1 MKGWYGA
8 GRAVLKLTL
17 HHDIHCSADRFWEL
31 FFDPAFVKEMIV
43 GGLGFASCDVGPLV
57 DEGVLRKRETR
68 VIPKIDVP
76 AAVAKLLG
84 PKLGYVEKGQLDTRT
99 QAWTYE
105 IVLSVLSERIK
116 MGGTMTVLPAGDALC
131 KRNSD
136 LWVDVRILGLGGL
149 VERAAE
155 SNMKSGWNRSAAWMN
170 EWLPLHPAAA
180 SP

>member
-1 MKGWYGA
+1 M
-8 GRAVLKLTL
+8 LELTL

-31 FFDPAFVKEMIV
+31 FFDPAFVREMIV
-43 GGLGFASCDVGPLV
+43 DGLGFASCDVGPIV
-57 DEGVLRKRETR
+57 DTESLRSRDTR

-84 PKLGYVEKGQLDTRT
+84 PKLGYTEKGRLDTRT
-99 QAWTYE
+99 HAWKYE

-116 MGGTMTVLPAGDALC
+116 MGGTMTVEPAGEALC
-131 KRNSD
+131 KRHSD

-155 SNMKSGWNRSAAWMN
+155 SNMRSGWNRSAVWMN
-170 EWLPLHPAAA
+170 EFLARPGA
-180 SP
+180 

>member
-1 MKGWYGA
+1 
-8 GRAVLKLTL
+8 VLKLTL

-31 FFDPAFVKEMIV
+31 FFDPAFVREMIV
-43 GGLGFASCDVGPLV
+43 DGLGFASCDVGPLV
-57 DEGVLRKRETR
+57 DEGALRKRETR

-105 IVLSVLSERIK
+105 IVLSVLSDRIK
-116 MGGTMTVLPAGDALC
+116 MGGTMTVDPKGDSLC
-131 KRNSD
+131 ERHSE
-136 LWVDVRILGLGGL
+136 LWVDVRIFGLGGL

-155 SNMKSGWNRSAAWMN
+155 SNMRSGWNRSAEWMN
-170 EWLPLHPAAA
+170 GWLPGHPGVER
-180 SP
+180 P